1 MMRYF
6 CVLCMLFFAVN
17 FLAAQSSHKTQT
29 TVNSVLAT
37 VNGEPIT
44 LLDVVLESGARERE
58 LANVYSGDRL
68 IQETSRLRRT
78 VLNDIIFHK
87 LVYREY
93 LNQPFDI
100 PIQHVEAML
109 DEHAKT
115 LGGISRVEL
124 EKKLNSYGSSL
135 TELRKKA
142 RERIAVDV
150 ILLRDCDSKVV
161 VTPKDVYDEYCANV
175 EKFTSGRQVDF
186 QLLQLNLENGRSG
199 MTAAEAAK
207 KIGSLVKNADATLFT
222 RLVTEYSDNPNREKG
237 GMVIGEELPKL
248 RPEFQKALKDRKS
261 GDVVGPVSTPEA
273 LFFLRVIVVKEAK
286 IVPFEEVSPA
296 LYQELR
302 KREAMKKR
310 REYEKKLR
318 EKALIRI
325 YI

>member
-1 MMRYF
+1 MRYF
-6 CVLCMLFFAVN
+6 FLLVMLLSTAV
-17 FLAAQSSHKTQT
+17 FPAVYASGKSQT

-58 LANVYSGDRL
+58 LANVYSGGRL
-68 IQETSRLRRT
+68 IRETSRLRRE

-93 LNQPFDI
+93 QQQPFDI
-100 PIQHVEAML
+100 PIQHVEALL
-109 DEHAKT
+109 DEHARN
-115 LGGISRVEL
+115 LGGLSRAEL

-135 TELRKKA
+135 SELRKKA

-150 ILLRDCDSKVV
+150 ILYRDCDSKVV
-161 VTPKDVYDEYCANV
+161 VTPKEVYDEYCANV
-175 EKFTSGRQVDF
+175 EKFTSARQMDF
-186 QLLQLNLENGRSG
+186 QILQLNLENGRSG

-207 KIGSLVKNADATLFT
+207 KIGGTIRNADGTLFT

-248 RPEFQKALKDRKS
+248 RPEFQKALKNRRI
-261 GDVVGPVSTPEA
+261 GDVIGPVSTPEA
-273 LFFLRVIVVKEAK
+273 IFFLRVTAVKEAK
-286 IVPFEEVSPA
+286 IVPFENVSST

-302 KREAMKKR
+302 KREATKKR

-318 EKALIRI
+318 EEALIRT